1 MTQLTKDNQDLRV
14 ESGELM
20 GRAKNNQ
27 RVVQEVR
34 DERDIFKKMRDQV
47 QSKFNEMMAK
57 NERVE
62 RELNTKRRILEE
74 YDEVKKGEIDLLNWK
89 AEMQRNRVTNLEM
102 HVEDIRS
109 EGMRVKEKYTAGV
122 RKIEG
127 LEIELI
133 EEKARVKEMVTE

>member
-1 MTQLTKDNQDLRV
+1 VTQLTKDNQDLRV

-27 RVVQEVR
+27 RVVQEMR

-74 YDEVKKGEIDLLNWK
+74 YDENKKGEIDLLNWK

-133 EEKARVKEMVTE
+133 EEKARVKEMVAE

>member
-1 MTQLTKDNQDLRV
+1 
-14 ESGELM
+14 
-20 GRAKNNQ
+20 
-27 RVVQEVR
+27 
-34 DERDIFKKMRDQV
+34 V

-74 YDEVKKGEIDLLNWK
+74 YDENKKGEIDLLNWK

-133 EEKARVKEMVTE
+133 EEKARVKEMVAE

>member
-1 MTQLTKDNQDLRV
+1 VTQLTKDNQDLRV

-27 RVVQEVR
+27 RVVQEMR

-57 NERVE
+57 DERVE

-102 HVEDIRS
+102 HVEDVRS

-133 EEKARVKEMVTE
+133 EEKARVKEMVAE

>member
-1 MTQLTKDNQDLRV
+1 VTQLTKDNQDLRV

-27 RVVQEVR
+27 RVVQEMR

-74 YDEVKKGEIDLLNWK
+74 YDENKKGGIESQTLRC
-89 AEMQRNRVTNLEM
+89 M
-102 HVEDIRS
+102 S
-109 EGMRVKEKYTAGV
+109 
-122 RKIEG
+122 KI
-127 LEIELI
+127 
-133 EEKARVKEMVTE
+133 

>member
-1 MTQLTKDNQDLRV
+1 VTQLTKDNQDLRV

-27 RVVQEVR
+27 RVVQEMR

-89 AEMQRNRVTNLEM
+89 AEMQRNRITNLEM

-133 EEKARVKEMVTE
+133 EEKARVKEMVAE

>member
-1 MTQLTKDNQDLRV
+1 VTQLTKDNQDLRV

-27 RVVQEVR
+27 RVVQEMR

-74 YDEVKKGEIDLLNWK
+74 YDENKKGEIDLLNWK

-102 HVEDIRS
+102 HVEDVRS
-109 EGMRVKEKYTAGV
+109 EGMRVKEKYTDGV

-133 EEKARVKEMVTE
+133 EERARVKEMVAE

>member
-1 MTQLTKDNQDLRV
+1 VTQLTKDNQDLRV

-27 RVVQEVR
+27 RVVQEMR

-74 YDEVKKGEIDLLNWK
+74 YDENKKGEIDLLNWK

-109 EGMRVKEKYTAGV
+109 EGMRVKEKYIAGV

-133 EEKARVKEMVTE
+133 EEKARVKEMVAE

>member
-1 MTQLTKDNQDLRV
+1 VTQLTKDNQDLRV

-27 RVVQEVR
+27 RVVQEMR

-74 YDEVKKGEIDLLNWK
+74 YDENKKGEIDLLNWK
-89 AEMQRNRVTNLEM
+89 AEMQRNRITNLEM
-102 HVEDIRS
+102 HVEDVRS

-122 RKIEG
+122 TKIEG

-133 EEKARVKEMVTE
+133 EEKARVKEMVAE

>member
-1 MTQLTKDNQDLRV
+1 VTQLTKDNQDLRV

-27 RVVQEVR
+27 RVVQEMR

-57 NERVE
+57 NERIE

-89 AEMQRNRVTNLEM
+89 SEMQRNRITNLEM

-109 EGMRVKEKYTAGV
+109 EGMRVKEKYTDGV

-127 LEIELI
+127 LEIKLI
-133 EEKARVKEMVTE
+133 EEKARVKEMVAE

>member
-1 MTQLTKDNQDLRV
+1 
-14 ESGELM
+14 M

-27 RVVQEVR
+27 RVVQEMR

-89 AEMQRNRVTNLEM
+89 SEMQRNRITNLEM
-102 HVEDIRS
+102 HVEDVRS

-133 EEKARVKEMVTE
+133 EEKARVKEMVAE

>member
-1 MTQLTKDNQDLRV
+1 VTQLTKDNQDLRV

-27 RVVQEVR
+27 RVVQEMR

-57 NERVE
+57 NERIE

-109 EGMRVKEKYTAGV
+109 EGMRVKEKYTDGV

-127 LEIELI
+127 LEIKLI
-133 EEKARVKEMVTE
+133 EEKARVKEMVAE

>member
-1 MTQLTKDNQDLRV
+1 VTQLTKDNQDLRV

-27 RVVQEVR
+27 RVVQEMR

-57 NERVE
+57 NERIE

-133 EEKARVKEMVTE
+133 EEKARVKEMVAE

>member
-1 MTQLTKDNQDLRV
+1 VTQLTKDNQDLRV

-27 RVVQEVR
+27 RVVQEMR

-74 YDEVKKGEIDLLNWK
+74 YDENKKGEIDLLNWK

-109 EGMRVKEKYTAGV
+109 EGMRVKEKYIAGV

-133 EEKARVKEMVTE
+133 EEKARVKEMVDE